1 MRRRV
6 GPTPAASSS
15 PSSGKE
21 PHSMSRIGKKPVPV
35 PNGVTVTLTGNTIS
49 VKGPKGELSRK
60 LHPDMQIAVEDG
72 TVNVTRP
79 SDEQNHRALHGLTRS
94 LIADM
99 VEGVTN
105 GYRKQLEITGVGYKA
120 EVKPFGLQ
128 LALGFSHPV
137 EYRAPAGIKLSAPQ
151 PTAVVIEG
159 ADKEKV
165 GQVAAEIRAL
175 RKPEPYKGKGVK
187 YQGEQVRRKAG
198 KAGGK

>member
-1 MRRRV
+1 
-6 GPTPAASSS
+6 
-15 PSSGKE
+15 
-21 PHSMSRIGKKPVPV
+21 MSRIGKKPVPV
-35 PNGVTVTLTGNTIS
+35 PNGVTVTVNGPAIT

-60 LHPDMQIAVEDG
+60 LHPDMQIKVENG
-72 TVNVTRP
+72 TVTVDRP
-79 SDEQNHRALHGLTRS
+79 SDEDRHRALHGLTRS
-94 LIADM
+94 LIANM
-99 VEGVTN
+99 VEGVTQ
-105 GYRKQLEITGVGYKA
+105 GYKKQLEITGVGYKA

-137 EYRAPAGIKLSAPQ
+137 EYRAPAGIKLTAPQ